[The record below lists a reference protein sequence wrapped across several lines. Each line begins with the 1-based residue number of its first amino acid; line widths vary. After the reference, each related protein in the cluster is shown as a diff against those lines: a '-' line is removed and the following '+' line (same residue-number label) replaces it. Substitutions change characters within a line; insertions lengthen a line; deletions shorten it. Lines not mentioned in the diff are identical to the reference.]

1 VPVATATARSRA
13 RKDLQHL
20 GSPPM
25 MPTASSAHSPP
36 VLLLGALGE
45 AMGRLDR
52 KLRHRRRPLVSLVL
66 FTVVAA

>member
-1 VPVATATARSRA
+1 
-13 RKDLQHL
+13 
-20 GSPPM
+20 M